1 MISAS
6 KHLVSSKTLL
16 FVLLALCFVS
26 AAWAGQ
32 WTAMGPDG
40 GDVRSLAYDPQ
51 NPDHIF
57 LGTSTGTLFSSTDGG
72 HSWARFAHLGSGDD
86 YVIDHLAI
94 DPQSPNK
101 MFAAAWSVEN
111 QQAGDLFR
119 SNDGGQSWETIAAM
133 HGKSIRAMAIAS
145 SDSKTL
151 VAGALDGVFRST
163 DGGKNWQKISSS
175 NSEIHNI
182 ESIAVDPKNPDVVYA
197 GTWHLAW
204 KTDDGGA
211 NWRHINKGM
220 IEDSDVFSI
229 IVDSSNPSVV
239 FASACSGIYKSQSAG
254 DSFSKIQG
262 IPFSARRTRVLKQ
275 DPTNSA
281 IVYAGTTEGLW
292 KTADAGKTWTRVS
305 NPDVVVNDV
314 MIDPR
319 NSQRVMLA
327 TDRAGVLASDDG
339 AHTFLTS
346 NHGYTHRYVTSI
358 IADKNDL
365 NTMFVG
371 VVNDRELGGVFV
383 SRDAGQHWMQNSKG
397 LDGRDVFTLKQ
408 TANGELVAG
417 TNRGMFMLAR
427 NASEWSPI
435 NNVIN
440 RTGSSHAKKGS
451 KTAKTEVRSILTA
464 RVNEIE
470 ITPTTWLAATSAG
483 LFTSSNQGKSWSG
496 GPVMGKQDF
505 VSVQS
510 NGSLIALATRSNVL
524 VSKDDGATWQDTSM
538 SSYVS
543 SIRDVIVTAD
553 GQIMFASREGA
564 FRSPNAGSGW
574 EHMQNGLPDKNI
586 SSISYDQ
593 NSKQLLATS
602 TETGVVF
609 ESQDAGHTW
618 TRGPDTGYPLRHIS
632 VVHGRFLA
640 ATPFDGVVIQPE
652 NDDRS
657 ASTGAATRR
666 TN

>member
-1 MISAS
+1 MISES
-6 KHLVSSKTLL
+6 KHLVKSLFLL
-16 FVLLALCFVS
+16 VLALCCAS

-32 WTAMGPDG
+32 WTALGPDG

-51 NPDHIF
+51 NPEHIF
-57 LGTSTGTLFSSTDGG
+57 LGTSTGTLFASTDGG
-72 HSWARFAHLGSGDD
+72 HNWARFAHLGSGDD

-101 MFAAAWSVEN
+101 MYAAAWSVEN

-119 SNDGGQSWETIAAM
+119 SNDGGTTWEPTPAM
-133 HGKSIRAMAIAS
+133 HGKSIRAMAIAA
-145 SDSKTL
+145 SDSKML
-151 VAGALDGVFRST
+151 FAGALDGVFRST
-163 DGGKNWQKISSS
+163 DGGKNWQRISSS
-175 NSEIHNI
+175 NQEIHNI
-182 ESIAVDPKNPDVVYA
+182 ESIAVDPKNPNVVYA

-211 NWRHINKGM
+211 SWHHINKGM

-229 IVDSSNPSVV
+229 IVDSTNPSVV

-254 DSFSKIQG
+254 DSFQKIQG

-275 DPTNSA
+275 DPSNAA

-292 KTADAGKTWTRVS
+292 KTTDTGKTWTRVS

-314 MIDPR
+314 MVDPR
-319 NSQRVMLA
+319 NSQRVLLA

-339 AHTFLTS
+339 AHSFLTS

-358 IADKNDL
+358 LADMKDP
-365 NTMFVG
+365 NTLFVG

-383 SRDAGQHWMQNSKG
+383 SHDGGQHWLQKSKG

-408 TANGELVAG
+408 TSNGELVTG
-417 TNRGMFMLAR
+417 TNRGMFILAH

-440 RTGSSHAKKGS
+440 RTASSRAKKGS
-451 KTAKTEVRSILTA
+451 KAAKVEIRSILTA

-470 ITPTTWLAATSAG
+470 ITPTAWLAATSAG
-483 LFTSSNQGKSWSG
+483 LFASSNQGKSWSG

-505 VSVQS
+505 VSVQAD
-510 NGSLIALATRSNVL
+510 GKLIALATRSNVL
-524 VSKDDGATWQDTSM
+524 VSKDDGKTWQDSSL

-543 SIRDVIVTAD
+543 SIRGVTITSD
-553 GQIMFASREGA
+553 GTIMFASREGA
-564 FRSPNAGSGW
+564 FRSPNGGGGW

-586 SSISYDQ
+586 SSITYDQ
-593 NSKQLLATS
+593 SNKRLLATS

-609 ESQDAGHTW
+609 ESVDAGHTW

-632 VVHGRFLA
+632 VVHGRFVA

-657 ASTGAATRR
+657 ASGTAAARR